1 MTRKFKFLVVA
12 APLVLFLVN
21 LVLPLTLSAYVL
33 TMILCVLPLLW
44 LSRHEGWNRSLLLL
58 PWAVAFMASILVT
71 RNFMYPDIETARNT
85 DVNILELSSLKADS
99 SKHQKVYRVNFPKH
113 GPEDAGQRFEAIIS
127 TDIDEIMS
135 EDVDAGFH
143 FYDKDGNLNLNF
155 TGSISYTVGDFS
167 QPLNAVLNVDMQ
179 ELAEQGWELKVHD
192 MRDTVKPIICAA
204 LIFAMFIFML
214 IIAFTSRTVSAA
226 SSMLGVWLFFAMA
239 MVTRLYIAMRLA
251 YYPPLDAKYHI
262 YLRYRSIDI
271 TDPLNNPLLAT
282 VILVVLMI
290 VLTVFFRMMSVK
302 TSQIDPTKAMNMFKL
317 VLVAMIVTIILNLLK
332 IGNVITHICLPV
344 SLFFLAEY
352 FCLRIESKYHLSC
365 HFVSY
370 VLTLIPFGI
379 GDPGYAII
387 WIEFLLVWSLFLIH
401 IYRSSTEQISM
412 WKDGLW
418 FARLPI
424 VTCLFALLFC
434 PQYAVLTIYEK
445 PLWAFMFFLITG
457 SMILLSIWI
466 AGLVRK
472 PRWLA
477 VAIGAVLFAAFLLSF
492 GGSLALAENR
502 SIVNRAHTIAGTDP
516 NELLLKETVSGVG
529 AVFSAT
535 QNGWYM
541 NENQKVKRV
550 FEPGIYKIQ
559 AHSNRIVQYKTQLND
574 VLVSRFLVLE
584 VSILFPILFTFLLAL
599 VFVLVCVRRDA
610 SHRHKILATGVALFL
625 LIEATYVLLCNFN
638 LSLFVGQDFSLLS
651 GKVKLLLEVSLLAFL
666 TYPCEADHEEESEE
680 LSLSLGAEKVCS
692 PAVAK
697 LLIVVMLIT
706 SGLLYAITPLE
717 KGTTPTAFSG
727 RKALAQVQKE
737 LAPLNEL
744 LKNSNVP
751 KRKLHHG
758 EDVSQLWALLTDSI
772 DLELA
777 TAGMSTLGKSMV
789 ILFDQELK
797 MRNKADT
804 LIFLSLDPKAGYQLK
819 VNEYQW
825 IYELPNFKQQRWHGS
840 IFEKY
845 ATPVEVTST
854 SNVADIPE
862 GWQPKKDVAQEHQYR
877 KLVRSLC
884 INGKDKTYYS
894 LRDPWLRTVVSAADY
909 SLKGKE
915 DVTLT
920 LDASL
925 QERINDWLRRSCNT
939 PSSVV
944 VVDGAGEVLVLSQND
959 PSVSVDPN
967 DEAVFVNQRNLRALG
982 GKEEESLLKNL
993 NLDVMNP
1000 GVGSSIKPITAA
1012 CAISML
1018 GLRFDQ
1024 FRIQSLGLSPNVKIR
1039 EEIRRNDQSTKK
1051 YYQTWRFGACRFS
1064 PNWPFESL
1072 VNDETGGEDG
1082 EVSFT
1087 EFLAKSSNYYHAT
1100 LLTMLLG
1107 NGGNI
1112 EDLFHDATD
1121 ADIPQVRF
1129 GPYRLGLNGT
1139 STGIK
1144 DSYISYCLEENF
1156 GFGNTQS
1163 HDDFLGPLTTER
1175 TKKLYP
1181 LTYPRCPVLNEMALQ
1196 QMTPATRLQRL
1207 CTGSIEAYNIS
1218 PLQMA
1223 ELYGKIASGHS
1234 DFTCSLVS
1242 RNKQFHNLFRNY
1254 RGEEDSLISQGFRNY
1269 LFPAMRECCHT
1280 GTASKWHLDNLWQHI
1295 YAKTGTL
1302 GTTGGREDD
1311 RMLAVILADRALETA
1326 EPGEA
1331 KFVVVYF
1338 RFKNHPLSSID
1349 RIVREIIHSR
1359 SFNEYMT
1366 SNN

>member
-1 MTRKFKFLVVA
+1 MTTKFKLLVLA
-12 APLVLFLVN
+12 APLILFLVN

-99 SKHQKVYRVNFPKH
+99 SKHQIVYRVNFPKH
-113 GPEDAGQRFEAIIS
+113 GPEDAGQRVEAVIS

-143 FYDKDGNLNLNF
+143 FYDKDGHLDLNF
-155 TGSISYTVGDFS
+155 TGTISYTVGDFR
-167 QPLNAVLNVDMQ
+167 QPLNAVLDVDSQ
-179 ELAEQGWELKVHD
+179 NLAEQGWELKVHD
-192 MRDTVKPIICAA
+192 LRDTVKPTWSIA
-204 LIFAMFIFML
+204 LVMVMFLFML
-214 IIAFTSRTVSAA
+214 VMLFNSTSSSAA
-226 SSMLGVWLFFAMA
+226 SMLGVWLFFSMA

-262 YLRYRSIDI
+262 FLRYRSLVFN
-271 TDPLNNPLLAT
+271 DPLNNPLLAT

-290 VLTVFFRMMSVK
+290 VLTVVFRIMSVK
-302 TSQIDPTKAMNMFKL
+302 TSQTSPTGAMNMFKL
-317 VLVAMIVTIILNLLK
+317 VLVAMIITIILNLLK
-332 IGNVITHICLPV
+332 IGNVVTHICLPV

-352 FCLRIESKYHLSC
+352 FCLRIESKYHLFC

-370 VLTLIPFGI
+370 VLTLIPFGVR
-379 GDPGYAII
+379 DPGYAII

-401 IYRSSTEQISM
+401 IYRSSTEQINR

-424 VTCLFALLFC
+424 VACLFVLLFF

-445 PLWAFMFFLITG
+445 PLWAFTFFSITG
-457 SMILLSIWI
+457 SMILFSIWMV
-466 AGLVRK
+466 GLVRK

-477 VAIGAVLFAAFLLSF
+477 VSVGAVLFAAFLLSF
-492 GGSLALAENR
+492 GGSLALAEND

-516 NELLLKETVSGVG
+516 NDLLLKETVSGTA

-541 NENQKVKRV
+541 KENQKVKRV

-559 AHSNRIVQYKTQLND
+559 THSSKIVKYKTQLND
-574 VLVSRFLVLE
+574 VLVSRYLVLE
-584 VSILFPILFTFLLAL
+584 VSILFPVLFTFLLAL
-599 VFVLVCVRRDA
+599 VFVLVCVRCDV
-610 SHRHKILATGVALFL
+610 SHRHKILAAGVALFL
-625 LIEATYVLLCNFN
+625 LIEATYVLLCNLN
-638 LSLFVGQDFSLLS
+638 LALFVGQDFSLLS

-666 TYPCEADHEEESEE
+666 IYPCEADHEDESEE
-680 LSLSLGAEKVCS
+680 LSLRQGAEKVCS
-692 PAVAK
+692 PATAK
-697 LLIVVMLIT
+697 WLIVMMLFT
-706 SGLLYAITPLE
+706 SGVLYAISPFE
-717 KGTTPTAFSG
+717 KGTTPAAFSG
-727 RKALAQVQKE
+727 RKALVQVQKE

-751 KRKLHHG
+751 KRKLHNG

-772 DLELA
+772 DLEQA
-777 TAGMSTLGKSMV
+777 TAGMSTLAKSMV
-789 ILFDQELK
+789 LLFDQKLK

-804 LIFLSLDPKAGYQLK
+804 LIFLSLDPKAACQLK

-825 IYELPNFKQQRWHGS
+825 VYEMPNFKQQRWHGS
-840 IFEKY
+840 LVERY
-845 ATPVEVTST
+845 ATLAEVVST
-854 SNVADIPE
+854 SNDAVIPE
-862 GWQPKKDVAQEHQYR
+862 GWQPEKEVAKEYR
-877 KLVRSLC
+877 KLVRTIC
-884 INGKDKTYYS
+884 VNGKNKTFYS
-894 LRDPWLRTVVSAADY
+894 LRDPWLRNVVSAAEY
-909 SLKGKE
+909 TLEGKE
-915 DVTLT
+915 NVTLT
-920 LDASL
+920 LDATL

-944 VVDGAGEVLVLSQND
+944 VVNGAGEVLALSQND

-967 DEAVFVNQRNLRALG
+967 DEAFFVNQRNLRALG

-993 NLDVMNP
+993 NLEVMNP

-1024 FRIQSLGLSPNVKIR
+1024 FRIQSLGLSPTVKIR
-1039 EEIRRNDQSTKK
+1039 EEISRNDQSTRK

-1072 VNDETGGEDG
+1072 VGDETGGEDG

-1112 EDLFHDATD
+1112 EDLFHDATEV
-1121 ADIPQVRF
+1121 DIPHVLF

-1139 STGIK
+1139 STDIK
-1144 DSYISYCLEENF
+1144 DSYLSYCLEENF
-1156 GFGNTQS
+1156 GFGNTQA
-1163 HDDFLGPLTTER
+1163 HDDFLGPLTTEKS
-1175 TKKLYP
+1175 KKLYP
-1181 LTYPRCPVLNEMALQ
+1181 LTYPRCPILNENTLQ
-1196 QMTPATRLQRL
+1196 QLTPATRLQRL

-1218 PLQMA
+1218 PFQMA
-1223 ELYGKIASGHS
+1223 ELYGKIASGHR
-1234 DFTCSLVS
+1234 DFTCSLVP
-1242 RNKQFHNLFRNY
+1242 RNKKFHNLYRNY
-1254 RGEEDSLISQGFRNY
+1254 RGEEDSLVYYGFRNY
-1269 LFPAMRECCHT
+1269 LFPAMRECCLT
-1280 GTASKWHLDNLWQHI
+1280 GTATRWHLDNLWEHV

-1302 GTTGGREDD
+1302 GTTGSRGDD

-1331 KFVVVYF
+1331 KFVVAYF
-1338 RFKNHPLSSID
+1338 RFKNHPLSNVD
-1349 RIVREIIHSR
+1349 QIVREIINSR
-1359 SFNEYMT
+1359 SFTQYMM
-1366 SNN
+1366 